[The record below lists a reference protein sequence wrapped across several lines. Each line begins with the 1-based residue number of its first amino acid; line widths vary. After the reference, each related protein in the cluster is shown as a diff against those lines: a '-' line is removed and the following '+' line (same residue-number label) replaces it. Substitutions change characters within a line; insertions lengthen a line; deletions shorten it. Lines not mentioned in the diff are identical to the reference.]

1 MKLRRNC
8 KLHSYK
14 RSAIVP
20 RRAENGMAGMSRA
33 RLRQWFESGVQIMRR
48 STEIASESP
57 GHAPLD
63 ELASWD
69 TFEVTYVRLLA

>member
-1 MKLRRNC
+1 
-8 KLHSYK
+8 
-14 RSAIVP
+14 
-20 RRAENGMAGMSRA
+20 MAGMSRA
-33 RLRQWFESGVQIMRR
+33 RLRQWFGSGVQIMRR